1 MTGEV
6 TVPGGV
12 WMEGERRG
20 AAVYAPGGYHWVPA
34 RGERVLVLKAG
45 ESGEEPCVMGRVPE
59 ERGLRPGEVLIS
71 TGKAEIRLGLDGCI
85 DVTGTFRVNGT
96 VVGPLPKRDEED
108 GGWRWCCG
116 RGTMSPMAGA
126 VSGRQKA
133 GRRFWNGFCG
143 S

>member
-1 MTGEV
+1 MFLARRGEDGRRGAAAMTGEV

-12 WMEGERRG
+12 WREGERRG

-96 VVGPLPKRDEED
+96 VVGPLPKRDDEED
-108 GGWRWCCG
+108 G
-116 RGTMSPMAGA
+116 
-126 VSGRQKA
+126 
-133 GRRFWNGFCG
+133 
-143 S
+143 

>member
-1 MTGEV
+1 MFLARRGEDGRRGAAAMTGEV

-59 ERGLRPGEVLIS
+59 ERGLRRRSG
-71 TGKAEIRLGLDGCI
+71 GL
-85 DVTGTFRVNGT
+85 V
-96 VVGPLPKRDEED
+96 
-108 GGWRWCCG
+108 
-116 RGTMSPMAGA
+116 RG
-126 VSGRQKA
+126 SGRYGGLCGGDPE
-133 GRRFWNGFCG
+133 GRTLYH
-143 S
+143 